1 MAEILEQQCTFHLR
15 NANIS
20 YIMRLVRGEIL
31 MHVYFGK
38 RLSEVRGDVLHRF
51 TAVPEEGFDRNEFRL
66 DRLPQE
72 YPACGYGDLRAGAL
86 TVRGEDGVDALALAY
101 VRHTIQDGKPALN
114 GLPATHDRTNRCK
127 TLCVTMEDSRLGLEC
142 ELYYTVFDDCD
153 AIARHVVLHN
163 TGRQTLTVDRVMS
176 ACVDFHSAQGQLLTL
191 SGAWARER
199 YMDWR
204 PLSQGRQGVASA
216 RGASSAQSNPFMLL
230 AERGAMEDSGEVYAF
245 ALVYSGNFTA
255 DVTVDQYGGA
265 RAMIG
270 LNDEQFDW
278 QLLPGDHFTTPEA
291 VLVYAADGLGGMSR
305 EWHALCHR
313 HVTRGPYASAQRPIL
328 LNNWEATYFN
338 FTEEKLLALAGK
350 AAQIGV
356 ELFVLD
362 DGWFG
367 HRDSDAVSLGDWV
380 EDPRKL
386 PDGLAGFSERIRA
399 LGLRFGLWMEP
410 EMVSPDSDLYR
421 AHPDWCL
428 HAPGMPRLTGRNQL
442 VLDMGSPQVQE
453 YVYEAVAGA
462 LTRAKADYLK
472 WDMNRNFSPAA
483 TAALPPAR
491 QRETAHRYMLGLYA
505 VLERLTEAFPE
516 VLFESCASGGG
527 RFDLG
532 MLYYMPQTW
541 CSDNTDA
548 HDRCLIQYST
558 SLLFPPSAMG
568 AHVSAVPNH
577 QTGRVTALETRSA
590 VAMGGTYG
598 FELDLT
604 QIDESE
610 LERMKALLAQEKSV
624 RDTLLYGQFI
634 RLWNPFEGRGA
645 AWMSLSACGRQ
656 AVVTAVR
663 FRAAVNGG
671 PEVLRLRGLDS
682 GAHYAVRGT
691 EDVYGGDELMN
702 LGLTLQFATGDDASY
717 TVILE
722 RVGA

>member
-1 MAEILEQQCTFHLR
+1 MTEILQQQCAFHLR

-20 YIMRLVRGEIL
+20 YVMRLVNGETL
-31 MHVYFGK
+31 MHAYFGK
-38 RLSEVRGDVLHRF
+38 RLGEVRGDVLRRF
-51 TAVPEEGFDRNEFRL
+51 AAVPEEAFDRNEFRL

-72 YPACGYGDLRAGAL
+72 YPASGYGDLRAGAL
-86 TVRGEDGVDALALAY
+86 AVRGEDGVDALALRY
-101 VRHTIQDGKPALN
+101 VRHAVRDGKPALN
-114 GLPATHDRTNRCK
+114 GLPATHDETGRCK
-127 TLCVTMEDSRLGLEC
+127 TLCVTLEDRRLALEC
-142 ELYYTVFDDCD
+142 DLYYTVFDDCD
-153 AIARHVVLHN
+153 AIARHVVLRN
-163 TGRQTLTVDRVMS
+163 TGRQILSVDRVMS
-176 ACVDFHSAQGQLLTL
+176 ACVDFHSARGQLLTL

-199 YMDWR
+199 RMDWR
-204 PLSQGRQGVASA
+204 PLAQGRQGVDSV
-216 RGASSAQSNPFMLL
+216 RGASSAQSSPFMLL
-230 AERGAMEDSGEVYAF
+230 AEHGAAEDVGEVYAF
-245 ALVYSGNFTA
+245 ALAYSGNFTA
-255 DVTVDQYGGA
+255 NVTVDQYGGA

-270 LNDEQFDW
+270 LNDAQFDW
-278 QLLPGDHFTTPEA
+278 QLLPGESFTTPEA

-305 EWHALCHR
+305 AWHTLCHR
-313 HVTRGPYASAQRPIL
+313 HVTRGRYAGAQRPIL
-328 LNNWEATYFN
+328 LNNWEATYFD

-367 HRDSDAVSLGDWV
+367 RRDTDTASLGDWV

-386 PDGLAGFSERIRA
+386 PEGLAGFSERIRA

-442 VLDMGSPQVQE
+442 VLDMGRADVQAF
-453 YVYEAVAGA
+453 VYEAVAGA

-505 VLERLTEAFPE
+505 VLERLNKAFPD

-548 HDRCLIQYST
+548 HDRCLIQYGT
-558 SLLFPPSAMG
+558 SLVFPPSAMG
-568 AHVSAVPNH
+568 AHISAVPNH

-604 QIDESE
+604 RMDEAE
-610 LERMKALLAQEKSV
+610 LDRMRALLAQVKSV
-624 RDTLLYGQFI
+624 RDTLLYGQYI

-645 AWMSLSACGRQ
+645 AWMSVSACGAQ

-671 PEVLRLRGLDS
+671 PEVLRLRGLESD
-682 GAHYAVRGT
+682 ALYAVRGT
-691 EDVYGGDELMN
+691 DLIVGGDELMN
-702 LGLTLQFATGDDASY
+702 LGLPLHFAAGDDTAF
-717 TVILE
+717 TAVLE
-722 RVGA
+722 RVGG